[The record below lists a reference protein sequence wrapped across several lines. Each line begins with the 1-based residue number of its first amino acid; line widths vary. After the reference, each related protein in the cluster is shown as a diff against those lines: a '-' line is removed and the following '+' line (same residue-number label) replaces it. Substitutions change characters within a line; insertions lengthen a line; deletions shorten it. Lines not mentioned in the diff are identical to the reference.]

1 MRTHRN
7 SQYKSAT
14 KPHNHKN
21 ETRTTVKKTAACFLS
36 KKITRARVFLRKTI
50 ITGSDAIA
58 DIVSRI
64 GNIVSIYF
72 PGQLNR
78 RTLLKAFDFLL
89 FVRRDA
95 CLSLVHD
102 RFLTN
107 LPWNRHIYQ
116 PEASIGT
123 SVFLC
128 STMAAT
134 E

>member
-1 MRTHRN
+1 MPLNRTIIKMKLEP
-7 SQYKSAT
+7 QL
-14 KPHNHKN
+14 
-21 ETRTTVKKTAACFLS
+21 KKTAACFLS

-64 GNIVSIYF
+64 GNNVSIYF

-78 RTLLKAFDFLL
+78 RTLLKSFDFLL
-89 FVRRDA
+89 FVRRGA

-123 SVFLC
+123 GIFLC
-128 STMAAT
+128 STMTAT

>member
-21 ETRTTVKKTAACFLS
+21 ETRNAVKKTAACFLS

-64 GNIVSIYF
+64 SNHVSIYF

-78 RTLLKAFDFLL
+78 RTLLKSFDFFL

-95 CLSLVHD
+95 CLYLVHD

-107 LPWNRHIYQ
+107 LPCNRHIYQ